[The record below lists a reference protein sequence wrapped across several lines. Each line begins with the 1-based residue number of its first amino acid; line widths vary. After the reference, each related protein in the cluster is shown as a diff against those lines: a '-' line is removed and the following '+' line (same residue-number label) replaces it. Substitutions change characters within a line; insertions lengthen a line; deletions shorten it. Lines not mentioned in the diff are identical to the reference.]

1 MPVMVTRSPKAASGA
16 SPLRTSARP
25 GARTG
30 PGGDAGGVDGFF
42 GITARG
48 STVAREVRGGLV
60 TFFTMAYIIALNPLI
75 IGTAP
80 DRDGRLVGGL
90 PYADAAGQAIGANVD
105 ATLTL
110 VAGAT
115 ALVAG
120 VMTILMG
127 VVGRFP
133 IGIAA
138 GLGINALLAFTIAP
152 SMTWPQAM
160 GLVVVEGVVIALLV
174 LTGFR
179 TAVFRAVPRS
189 LRSAIS
195 IGIGLF
201 IAFVGLF
208 DGGVVRKP
216 LGSPPVELGIGGS
229 LLGWPMLVFV
239 LGLLVVAVLHVRR
252 VRGAL
257 LISIV
262 ATTVVAVV
270 IEAFAHAG
278 AKTTDNPTGWAL
290 NVPQLNGVVSVPDLS
305 LLGHVDVFGAFGP
318 SFAGG
323 FRAHLFLPLVLVVFS
338 LLLADFFDTM
348 GTVVA
353 VGAEGK
359 LLDDRG
365 TPPHLSSVLMV
376 DSLAAAAGG
385 LGSVSSNTSYVES
398 VAGVGEGARTG
409 LASVVTGIGFLL
421 AMFFAPLVNIVPS
434 EAATPALVFVG
445 FLMMSQVRTIDWDDV
460 EEGLPAFLTIALMP
474 FTFSIT
480 VGIGAGFVTHVL
492 LKLVRGKARQVA
504 PLMYVVALA
513 FLVYFAQGLLGRVLS

>member
-1 MPVMVTRSPKAASGA
+1 MLGMVTRSPKAA
-16 SPLRTSARP
+16 P
-25 GARTG
+25 GATALRRPPTG
-30 PGGDAGGVDGFF
+30 ALDSYFH
-42 GITARG
+42 ISERG
-48 STVAREVRGGLV
+48 STVGREVRGGLV
-60 TFFTMAYIIALNPLI
+60 TFFTMAYILALNPLI
-75 IGTAP
+75 IGTSP
-80 DRDGRLVGGL
+80 DGTGRLVSGL

-105 ATLTL
+105 TTLTQ
-110 VAGAT
+110 VAAAT

-120 VMTILMG
+120 VMTLLMG

-152 SMTWPQAM
+152 TMTWPQAM
-160 GLVVVEGVVIALLV
+160 GLVVIEGVAIALFV

-189 LRSAIS
+189 LRSGIS

-208 DGGVVRKP
+208 DGGIVRKP
-216 LGSPPVELGIGGS
+216 AGSSPVELGIGGS

-239 LGLLVVAVLHVRR
+239 LGLLGVAVLYARR

-257 LISIV
+257 LISIIA
-262 ATTVVAVV
+262 ATVLAVV
-270 IEAFAHAG
+270 IEAIVHTG
-278 AKTTDNPTGWAL
+278 AKTAEHPTGWAL
-290 NVPQLNGVVSVPDLS
+290 NVPEIHGVASLPDLS
-305 LLGHVDVFGAFGP
+305 LIGHVSVFGAFGR

-323 FRAHLFLPLVLVVFS
+323 FSAHLFFPLLLLVFS

-353 VGAEGK
+353 VGSEGG
-359 LLDDRG
+359 LLDSRG
-365 TPPHLSSVLMV
+365 VPQHLGAVLMV
-376 DSLAAAAGG
+376 DSVAAAAGG

-398 VAGVGEGARTG
+398 VSGVGEGARTG
-409 LASVVTGIGFLL
+409 LASVVTGVAFLL
-421 AMFFAPLVNIVPS
+421 AMFFAPLVNLVPS

-445 FLMMSQVRTIDWDDV
+445 FLMMSQIAHIDFDDV
-460 EEGLPAFLTIALMP
+460 EEALPAFLTLALMP

-480 VGIGAGFVTHVL
+480 VGIGAGFLSYVVL
-492 LKLVRGKARQVA
+492 KVARGKARRVH
-504 PLMYVVALA
+504 PLMWVVAAA
-513 FLVYFAQGLLGRVLS
+513 FVVYFASGVLNLLSR

>member
-1 MPVMVTRSPKAASGA
+1 MPYMATKLPNAAAGA
-16 SPLRTSARP
+16 SSIRP
-25 GARTG
+25 SGGAL
-30 PGGDAGGVDGFF
+30 DDFF
-42 GITARG
+42 SISARG

-60 TFFTMAYIIALNPLI
+60 TFFTMAYILALNPLI

-80 DRDGRLVGGL
+80 DRDGNLLGGL
-90 PYADAAGQAIGANVD
+90 PYADAGGQAIGANVD

-110 VAGAT
+110 VAGAS

-138 GLGINALLAFTIAP
+138 GLGINALVAFTIAP
-152 SMTWPQAM
+152 MMTWPQAM

-189 LRSAIS
+189 LRAAIS

-216 LGSPPVELGIGGS
+216 AGSPPVELGINGS
-229 LLGWPMLVFV
+229 LVGWPMAVFV
-239 LGLLVVAVLHVRR
+239 LGLVAVAVLYARR

-257 LISIV
+257 LLSILG
-262 ATTVVAVV
+262 TTVVALV

-278 AKTTDNPTGWAL
+278 AKSTDNPTGWAL
-290 NVPQLNGVVSVPDLS
+290 NVPELKGVVTAPDLS
-305 LLGHVDVFGAFGP
+305 LIGKVDVFGAFGP

-323 FRAHLFLPLVLVVFS
+323 FRVHLFLPLVLLVFS

-353 VGAEGK
+353 VGAEGD
-359 LLDDRG
+359 LLDDHG
-365 TPPHLSSVLMV
+365 QPPHLSSVLMV

-421 AMFFAPLVNIVPS
+421 AMFFAPLVNLVPS

-445 FLMMSQVRTIDWDDV
+445 FLMMSQVTKIEWDDV

-480 VGIGAGFVTHVL
+480 VGIGAGFLTYVL
-492 LKLVRGKARQVA
+492 LKVVRGKARRVH
-504 PLMYVVALA
+504 PLMFVVAAA
-513 FLVYFAQGLLGRVLS
+513 FVVYFAQGLLGRLAA